1 MAMHRNTV
9 SPKYR
14 SIEIQCNIDTRQEEK
29 AQSGNEN
36 SSYFLYRMV
45 VAGITVA
52 GITGIQG
59 NDSNL
64 LNTPYDATVDY
75 QNTLYVTDR
84 NNHRIQKYLM
94 NSSYGTTVCGNGL
107 NGTASN
113 ELKYPSQSLVDSNGN
128 LRVAETGNSRIQL
141 FYNGS
146 LSAVTI
152 GSVGALIIA
161 NSYANNIVQW
171 AINVSSWTLLAGDIN
186 GKSGNNATTLNH
198 PTDVTFDP
206 MGNMYVVDKYNC
218 RIQLFMSG
226 QTVGTTIAGIR
237 SHAGHDSALLNSH
250 ISVHLDSQLDLY
262 VADTSNNRIQ
272 KFLRY

>member
-1 MAMHRNTV
+1 MRCTSGAPSGQV
-9 SPKYR
+9 V
-14 SIEIQCNIDTRQEEK
+14 
-29 AQSGNEN
+29 ASGN
-36 SSYFLYRMV
+36 
-45 VAGITVA
+45 
-52 GITGIQG
+52 
-59 NDSNL
+59 
-64 LNTPYDATVDY
+64 
-75 QNTLYVTDR
+75 
-84 NNHRIQKYLM
+84 
-94 NSSYGTTVCGNGL
+94 GNGT
-107 NGTASN
+107 NAT
-113 ELKYPSQSLVDSNGN
+113 
-128 LRVAETGNSRIQL
+128 QL
-141 FYNGS
+141 SGP
-146 LSAVTI
+146 TR
-152 GSVGALIIA
+152 
-161 NSYANNIVQW
+161 W

>member
-45 VAGITVA
+45 VGLIFGGIELASLVALYVTEKAGITVA

-152 GSVGALIIA
+152 GSVGA
-161 NSYANNIVQW
+161 
-171 AINVSSWTLLAGDIN
+171 
-186 GKSGNNATTLNH
+186 
-198 PTDVTFDP
+198 
-206 MGNMYVVDKYNC
+206 
-218 RIQLFMSG
+218 
-226 QTVGTTIAGIR
+226 
-237 SHAGHDSALLNSH
+237 
-250 ISVHLDSQLDLY
+250 
-262 VADTSNNRIQ
+262 
-272 KFLRY
+272 